1 MCNSPKICRLDVQ
14 STDADPVSALL
25 TAAIAADAFVGIYDD
40 RDYLRYANAAF
51 LDAFE
56 LAEGDVATFS
66 SIILTAARDKKGVR
80 IDAPD
85 PELFVAEVQA
95 RRRMSTPRPRQ
106 RVFAVDFVDD
116 RWFWC
121 TETLLPNGWIVLSGS
136 DMTALKVSER
146 ELMNSRDTAL
156 HLSQID
162 ELTEVR
168 NRRFS
173 FAALNELMQSATA
186 DGVAL
191 SVAILDLDHFKCIND
206 RFGHETGD
214 RVLRSFA
221 LHCDSFIKDK
231 GLVGRLGGEEFIVLL
246 PSIGLAGAKRLL
258 DEVLDT
264 LPGVPSCD
272 YTVEPIKV
280 SFSAGVA
287 QLRLGERREE
297 VLARADKAL
306 YKAKQLGRSRV
317 ELCKEMPV
325 ATRPVSRISRVA
337 PVGGASL

>member
-1 MCNSPKICRLDVQ
+1 MLNSLKIRRLDVQ
-14 STDADPVSALL
+14 SSCVSPISALL
-25 TAAIAADAFVGIYDD
+25 TAVIAADAFVGIYDD

-51 LDAFE
+51 LDAFK
-56 LAEGDVATFS
+56 LAEGEVATFS
-66 SIILTAARDKKGVR
+66 SIILNAARDRKGVR

-106 RVFAVDFVDD
+106 RVFPVDFVDD

-121 TETLLPNGWIVLSGS
+121 TETLLPTGWIVLCGS

-146 ELMNSRDTAL
+146 ELVNSRDTAL
-156 HLSQID
+156 HLSHID

-173 FAALNELMQSATA
+173 FAALNELMRSATA
-186 DGVAL
+186 DGLDL

-221 LHCDSFIKDK
+221 LHCDSFVKGR

-246 PSIGLAGAKRLL
+246 PSLGSAGAKRLL
-258 DEVLDT
+258 DEVRDT
-264 LPGVPSCD
+264 LPAVPSCD
-272 YTVEPIKV
+272 YTLEPIKV

-287 QLRLGERREE
+287 ELRLGERREE
-297 VLARADKAL
+297 VLARADRAL

-325 ATRPVSRISRVA
+325 GTRPISPIPPR
-337 PVGGASL
+337 